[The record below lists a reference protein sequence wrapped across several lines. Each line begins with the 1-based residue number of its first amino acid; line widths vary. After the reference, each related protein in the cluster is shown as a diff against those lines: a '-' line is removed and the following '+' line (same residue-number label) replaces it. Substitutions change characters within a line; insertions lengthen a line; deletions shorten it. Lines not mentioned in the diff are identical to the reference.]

1 MKKALNLHRYNTVR
15 SLFIILTLVIATG
28 LCSAQGTWTLVID
41 GRVMEGSRKLDKAMI
56 TLTKNGVFDKKTRTA
71 SNGKFSL
78 VLQPDNDYIIDI
90 SKNGYV
96 SKLISVSTKGVP
108 EDKVGKGFPA
118 FPIEIGIFKEMQEL
132 DTEILN
138 KPIGKIMYYEI
149 IKK

>member
-15 SLFIILTLVIATG
+15 SLFITLTLVFATA

-56 TLTKNGVFDKKTRTA
+56 TLTKNGVVDKKTRTA

-90 SKNGYV
+90 SKSGYV
-96 SKLISVSTKGVP
+96 TKLISVSTKGDRKSV
-108 EDKVGKGFPA
+108 V
-118 FPIEIGIFKEMQEL
+118 
-132 DTEILN
+132 
-138 KPIGKIMYYEI
+138 
-149 IKK
+149 